1 MRNKKETF
9 SSELVSV
16 SNKIILYFTDSL
28 TNILY
33 SDFDRYKFSWYD
45 IFNKSVSGFFISQFT
60 TDDCRGKKKHQT
72 FWEIIFFKSSGYGF
86 SIFPH
91 YHWYSKKNCDSW
103 IFKNRM
109 HLFHDV
115 WIYQPFLP
123 IWDGW
128 HLNVLGHQC
137 QARQSSAHTQTNCT
151 ATVCISTCLTIIHIE
166 NVRNFTKKL
175 PVY

>member
-60 TDDCRGKKKHQT
+60 TDERGKKHQT
-72 FWEIIFFKSSGYGF
+72 YCEINFFKSIGYRF
-86 SIFPH
+86 SIFPY
-91 YHWYSKKNCDSW
+91 YHSW

-137 QARQSSAHTQTNCT
+137 QARQSSAHTETNCT

-175 PVY
+175 AVF